1 MAKIKV
7 FSPAN
12 EEKLQIEFDKDM
24 IIVRKELSEIEKR
37 TKKSRSDKEKLL
49 IASKRKS
56 TMYRVEDMKKRK
68 EKAEITGI
76 IPIKG
81 VL

>member
-49 IASKRKS
+49 IASKRIDFRCTS
-56 TMYRVEDMKKRK
+56 TKVARTQSVKCVVTVQMN
-68 EKAEITGI
+68 T
-76 IPIKG
+76 
-81 VL
+81 